1 MSDLKKYAAIFALV
15 ASSAITTGCSST
27 SNAPNYNGSGS
38 VMGMTHA
45 GTPQNTATHKKANTD
60 GLWIYR
66 NGFNLEARK
75 CSTPD
80 QWTNVQTP
88 NGGRL
93 NAYCFDE
100 KTVSNLEKS
109 DLITGLAIQKRGVN
123 GSQFIKNAFM
133 RQAYIGVQQR
143 GANTNSRIRIG
154 ANGRE
159 GVNVVSSLVDTGQY
173 AKTCFEKFAYSPD
186 TKLGNSLPKTAREL
200 GTFENCQKELKWATA
215 AYYMRDVKINVNK
228 NFNIRLN

>member
-100 KTVSNLEKS
+100 KT
-109 DLITGLAIQKRGVN
+109 
-123 GSQFIKNAFM
+123 FM

-228 NFNIRLN
+228 A